1 MKTIHVKIAD
11 LAVIKDRGM
20 LITVGLGSCVGVAIY
35 DYREKVGGLAHVF
48 LADSSVFKNKGN
60 HFNHAK
66 FADTAVPALVHELE
80 KAGGNRRRTYAKIAG
95 GSQLYNFQKI
105 GFNVGENNI
114 EAVRHALRQLGIPIK
129 GEDVGGSHGRTMR
142 FFVDSGKVSI
152 STVGKGEKEI

>member
-11 LAVIKDRGM
+11 LAIIKDRGM
-20 LITVGLGSCVGVAIY
+20 LVTVGLGSCVGVAIY
-35 DYREKVGGLAHVF
+35 DYGKKVGGLAHIF

-66 FADTAVPALVHELE
+66 FADTAIPAMVQEIE
-80 KAGGNRRRTYAKIAG
+80 KMGGNRRRTYAKIAG
-95 GSQLYNFQKI
+95 GSQLFNFKKI
-105 GFNVGENNI
+105 GINVGDSNI
-114 EAVRHALRQLGIPIK
+114 KSVRHALRELGIPIR

-142 FFVDSGKVSI
+142 FFVDSGKVVI